1 MASPLNDFPE
11 AILFLDTNNQI
22 IGVNQAGEHLLK
34 MRRTDLI
41 GRSVDAVFPRRS
53 SSTYRNEILKD
64 RWKRVSLSRDDG
76 QVYYGEFAVS
86 TINRPNGEHIGRVAL
101 IWESTH
107 SRQSAWRLK
116 QEQSLG
122 TQNLMLRAIQETA
135 FDLHSSLELD
145 TVLHNIVERACQL
158 LGTKHG
164 YLDILRETG
173 WLEPVVGI
181 GALTESLKTKVV
193 MGEGVSGVVWKTGSP
208 VVVSDYDTWPD
219 RIKDFSRGL
228 IRAIVGMPLILKG
241 QVVGVIGVA
250 KGYEDDTSFSE
261 DDVSVLRRFADL
273 AVVALQNARLF
284 EQAQSELE
292 FRRNTEI
299 KLRNSNQ
306 LLQFQI
312 ERVELLQEQLQ
323 ELAIRDSLTDLF
335 NRRYL
340 HEMLGVEFARST
352 RSQTSLAIL
361 MLDSDHLKDIN
372 DKYGHKAGD
381 DFLVH
386 ISNVIR
392 ENIRA
397 GDIACRYGGDE
408 FVVVLSNVAENVAFE
423 RAEKLRESV
432 FSKPIIHENEKVSA
446 SVSIGI
452 AMFPAHGS
460 SGEILLQ
467 RADQA
472 LYAAKRL
479 GKNKVLAYTEDL
491 DPLS

>member
-1 MASPLNDFPE
+1 
-11 AILFLDTNNQI
+11 
-22 IGVNQAGEHLLK
+22 
-34 MRRTDLI
+34 
-41 GRSVDAVFPRRS
+41 
-53 SSTYRNEILKD
+53 
-64 RWKRVSLSRDDG
+64 
-76 QVYYGEFAVS
+76 
-86 TINRPNGEHIGRVAL
+86 
-101 IWESTH
+101 
-107 SRQSAWRLK
+107 
-116 QEQSLG
+116 
-122 TQNLMLRAIQETA
+122 MLRAIQETA

-250 KGYEDDTSFSE
+250 NGYEDDTSFSE

-392 ENIRA
+392 QNIRA